1 MAAGGHHDP
10 RGFERDGGPDK
21 GVMDRGG
28 QRGSAAVEFAL
39 VLPLI
44 LVMALALVQ
53 VGLLVKDQ
61 LVLDG
66 SSRAGAREA
75 AVTSDDGRARQAAVD
90 AASAGGLGTD
100 GLTVTIEREG
110 GTGSPV
116 KVTVSYHDPIVVP
129 LVDWLFP
136 AAVDLSAVATMR
148 QEGG

>member
-1 MAAGGHHDP
+1 
-10 RGFERDGGPDK
+10 
-21 GVMDRGG
+21 
-28 QRGSAAVEFAL
+28 
-39 VLPLI
+39 
-44 LVMALALVQ
+44 MALALVQ

-75 AVTSDDGRARQAAVD
+75 AVTTDDGRARQAAMD
-90 AASAGGLGTD
+90 AASAGGLATD
-100 GLTVTIEREG
+100 GLTVTISRQG

-116 KVTVSYHDPIVVP
+116 EVTVAYHEPIIVP

-136 AAVDLSAVATMR
+136 SAVDMSAVATMR